1 VGDLER
7 GFTAPERPSPW
18 RCSAGGQAVWGWR
31 AGDVARDL
39 ARGVEA
45 RAGGGGARELA
56 AGSGRELVGS
66 KRERRGEEERC
77 AGLGI

>member
-7 GFTAPERPSPW
+7 GFTAPERSSPW

-31 AGDVARDL
+31 AGGAAREL

-45 RAGGGGARELA
+45 WAGSGGVRELA

-66 KRERRGEEERC
+66 GKGEERKRD
-77 AGLGI
+77 AQG